1 MNGGPHLPKVV
12 VSNGRLLFLDNLSVS
27 HSAMRLVRKT
37 PTEHEIKVLSQQVLR
52 PYARNIT
59 ATESVDVTM
68 NQAFKKFF
76 I

>member
-1 MNGGPHLPKVV
+1 MNGAPHLPKVV

-52 PYARNIT
+52 P
-59 ATESVDVTM
+59 
-68 NQAFKKFF
+68 
-76 I
+76 